1 MNIVLI
7 PFSGVDVSAS
17 SEGIRLS
24 SEVSRVEVNNKV
36 KLGEELQSV
45 NLLPSQEFGGC
56 KVLQVLVVSDDI
68 NQTCRAFKIV
78 VPGPT
83 SLINSK
89 ELLVMGVIVEL
100 WSRQSPR
107 IKDDRPDL
115 LVKTT
120 NGDNASDDIA
130 GGVCLHDDQSVWN
143 PMSEDRSGGE
153 GILDRKSVV

>member
-1 MNIVLI
+1 MNVVLI
-7 PFSGVDVSAS
+7 PFCGIDVPVS

-68 NQTCRAFKIV
+68 NQSCRAFKIV
-78 VPGPT
+78 VPGPK
-83 SLINSK
+83 IIMNSK

-100 WSRQSPR
+100 WSKQSTK
-107 IKDDRPDL
+107 IVSDRPNL
-115 LVKTT
+115 LIRRM
-120 NGDNASDDIA
+120 NGENVSDDIVR
-130 GGVCLHDDQSVWN
+130 GICLHNNQSIQN
-143 PMSEDRSGGE
+143 PVGEDRSRDE
-153 GILDRKSVV
+153 GVF